1 MACSLCFLCDL
12 GLGLSVLS
20 LRSRFVCIYTH
31 SSEMSVVL
39 SDSETEDELLL
50 PEFITKRT
58 LWECESTEFVPIKNR
73 K

>member
-1 MACSLCFLCDL
+1 MIICPICEVQIRLY
-12 GLGLSVLS
+12 
-20 LRSRFVCIYTH
+20 IH
-31 SSEMSVVL
+31 SSEISVVL

-58 LWECESTEFVPIKNR
+58 LWEYESTEYVPIKNR